1 MSELSFLTHQ
11 VAKAQ
16 IADRVAAGS
25 RSRLPVKRRPH
36 GRHALAQQLHRIA
49 DRVDL

>member
-1 MSELSFLTHQ
+1 MSQLSFLTDQ
-11 VAKAQ
+11 LAKQQ
-16 IADRVAAGS
+16 IADRVAAAS

-36 GRHALAQQLHRIA
+36 GRHALAQHLHRIA